1 MLVVQPNTLVKEAPS
16 GCEINTEVAYIAA
29 YYEHLAEL
37 YSKMTS
43 ANIYAKVDAVGLS
56 SRSAENELRYLPFV
70 FGKVI
75 RKLMFLFV
83 LGYWQTENTI
93 YK

>member
-1 MLVVQPNTLVKEAPS
+1 
-16 GCEINTEVAYIAA
+16 
-29 YYEHLAEL
+29 
-37 YSKMTS
+37 MTS